1 MKALC
6 SYFDLFDKQLQYCQ
20 FYKYQ
25 FIKFGLL
32 TVSLDF
38 WITKEMKTKGNEE
51 NRNFLGFQIVG
62 IRIWLWSLETEEE
75 VLHDQVTSA

>member
-6 SYFDLFDKQLQYCQ
+6 SYFDLFDKPLQYRQ

-38 WITKEMKTKGNEE
+38 WITKEMKTKGNERKSE
-51 NRNFLGFQIVG
+51 FS
-62 IRIWLWSLETEEE
+62 RISNCRHSHLVMIT
-75 VLHDQVTSA
+75 